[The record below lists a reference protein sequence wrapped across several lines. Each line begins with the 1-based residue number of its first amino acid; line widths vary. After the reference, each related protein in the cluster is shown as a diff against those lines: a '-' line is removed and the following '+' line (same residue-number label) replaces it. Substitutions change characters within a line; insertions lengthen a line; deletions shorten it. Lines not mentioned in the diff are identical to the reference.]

1 MVEHEWFGCGQM
13 IRNKVRDFIEWW
25 HVKIFNE
32 IYIFMFCML
41 ILLSSP
47 YLLVFGDD
55 RVRGTR
61 EQRMLMQV
69 ELVTLSC
76 GDRISGVFY
85 LTCIFYYWK
94 WIVNSFETFILDYD
108 TLVIMNHYLHLW
120 KFKFPAFLGKVLL
133 LNVTLLVIFFI
144 LFKLVISWRDV
155 TRTITFVTQWGAF
168 PSSYF

>member
-1 MVEHEWFGCGQM
+1 
-13 IRNKVRDFIEWW
+13 
-25 HVKIFNE
+25 
-32 IYIFMFCML
+32 ML

-94 WIVNSFETFILDYD
+94 
-108 TLVIMNHYLHLW
+108 
-120 KFKFPAFLGKVLL
+120 
-133 LNVTLLVIFFI
+133 
-144 LFKLVISWRDV
+144 
-155 TRTITFVTQWGAF
+155 
-168 PSSYF
+168 